1 MRALSLIVLLCLCT
15 SAAFA
20 EEVEP
25 LRVQVADPYI
35 EVHTGPGRG
44 YPIFYVVSR
53 DEWVEILSRHTDWF
67 QVRTEHG
74 KEGWIA
80 IAEIQLTLN
89 PDGSRLVIKRYTPED
104 FISRTW
110 EMGILSGDF
119 GGAAII
125 SLYGA
130 YRFTDN
136 ISTNLTLS
144 QVLGNVSSSV
154 MMGVTLVEEPFP
166 EWRVSPFIALGTGI
180 IKTTPRASLG
190 ISQDSSD
197 SFTQFGLG
205 VRMHLTQRLLLRVD
219 YNKYVVYPSR
229 NLNEDI
235 IEWKAGFAF
244 FY

>member
-1 MRALSLIVLLCLCT
+1 MRTLSLIVLLCLCT
-15 SAAFA
+15 AAFA
-20 EEVEP
+20 EEAVP
-25 LRVQVADPYI
+25 LRVQVTDPYI
-35 EVHTGPGRG
+35 EIHTGPGRG
-44 YPIFYVVSR
+44 YPVFHVASR
-53 DEWVEILSRHTDWF
+53 GDWVDILSRHTDWF
-67 QVRTEHG
+67 RIRTENG
-74 KEGWIA
+74 IEGWVDV
-80 IAEIQLTLN
+80 AEIQQTLN
-89 PDGSRLVIKRYTPED
+89 PDGSRLVIKSYTHED

-110 EMGILSGDF
+110 EMGVLSGDF

-125 SLYGA
+125 SFYGA

-136 ISTNLTLS
+136 ISTELSLS

-154 MMGVTLVEEPFP
+154 MIGATLVQEPFP
-166 EWRVSPFIALGTGI
+166 EWRVSPFFALGTGI
-180 IKTTPRASLG
+180 INTTPRASLG

-197 SFTQFGLG
+197 SFTHFGLG
-205 VRMHLTQRLLLRVD
+205 ARMHLTKRLLLRVN